1 MTDATD
7 YTLYFPI
14 QKDAMLD
21 AITIFLNSLPPNT
34 TPADIEIKY
43 AFKCADGSG
52 DWAGLSSTKGSP
64 EKWRQ
69 ALKASTCELGVFHIP
84 SMPAGNIK
92 RVFPYSS
99 QATDV
104 TATGETRTQVSV
116 KFKGEQIVFDA
127 PPTLAVSYFKPRDFV
142 INLSPFNH

>member
-1 MTDATD
+1 MTEAAD

-21 AITIFLNSLPPNT
+21 AITIFLDSLPPNT

-52 DWAGLSSTKGSP
+52 GWAGLSSTKGSP

-69 ALKASTCELGVFHIP
+69 ALKASTCELGVFHTP
-84 SMPAGNIK
+84 SMAAGNIR

-104 TATGETRTQVSV
+104 TVAGETRTQVSV

-127 PPTLAVSYFKPRDFV
+127 PPTLAVSYFRPRG
-142 INLSPFNH
+142 LSPS